1 MKRKLGDIVVTIF
14 GWAGVIDKIYDSK
27 NGNKNIVS

>member
-14 GWAGVIDKIYDSK
+14 GWAGVIDYYESK
-27 NGNKNIVS
+27 NFI